1 MSGTSRLPS
10 GEPRKASQRR
20 ARRGEQVPAR
30 ISRIWRA
37 GDHVRWRDRSGVY
50 KREAGDGE
58 HAEIVIADRVYR
70 VRAADLA

>member
-20 ARRGEQVPAR
+20 TRRGEQVSA